1 MKVIISLNSEQHEI
15 QLSDPTIDAL
25 IHVIQAQFNISFQF
39 ELLTTDNHTL
49 NEIQEGMQII
59 VQKVE
64 KDKVNIT
71 KFKSFFAIAGSIIKS
86 KTISHKFSLSKI
98 NQVSKQKSSVQIS
111 DSKIKIPD
119 QQPQQIDINN
129 QSVDEQN
136 IQKCELSGILQQDSA
151 MILDEKQSD
160 RQLLNELQEES
171 EKMHKPHNSQEQK
184 KRPKNTSIKQQSQTT
199 KDQAFAYA
207 EEIASI
213 PRLNKR
219 QQILQRMEEDKAEK
233 ERIARQQQEANR
245 IIKQIQEKIKQKEL
259 QLKQKEEALQM
270 PELEKRKA
278 VLAQKRELS
287 QPIKLSDLTEHQK
300 KYEED
305 RKIKE
310 YEREHH
316 KQELEFESKQ
326 KSLKFPKSQAQI
338 RVEEEQKQQKLIR
351 EQEMEQKKLAR
362 LKQLKYADVA
372 QEIYFKEHPFK
383 PKQSPPPKEEQSK
396 QIKEIQIT
404 EQNIRKIK
412 KFIPK
417 QRHISQDSKDSIT
430 DLSNHQENRPPKP
443 MAKKLQKVVEKIEK
457 PSELPPKP
465 KTTDY
470 LQQLR
475 QQRKVQVSME
485 DQWEKII
492 DNKGLENEQKVQ
504 NVLNNVQK
512 LEQKAKEREKLALI
526 NRDIQAEE
534 EANNLYIASI
544 RAKLAILEKN

>member
-15 QLSDPTIDAL
+15 QLQDPTIEAL
-25 IHVIQAQFNISFQF
+25 ILTIQDQFNITFHF
-39 ELLTTDNHTL
+39 ELLTTDNQTL
-49 NEIQEGMQII
+49 IELKEGMQII
-59 VQKVE
+59 VQKVQN
-64 KDKVNIT
+64 DKVNLQ
-71 KFKSFFAIAGSIIKS
+71 KFKSFFTIAGSIIKS
-86 KTISHKFSLSKI
+86 KTISHNFSI
-98 NQVSKQKSSVQIS
+98 NKLIQIQKQKSFDQNSQQRIYT
-111 DSKIKIPD
+111 PD
-119 QQPQQIDINN
+119 QQSQQINTNN
-129 QSVDEQN
+129 QSINEQN

-160 RQLLNELQEES
+160 RLLLNELQEET
-171 EKMHKPHNSQEQK
+171 EQKQKIHNSQEQK
-184 KRPKNTSIKQQSQTT
+184 KRPKNNSIPKQSQTT
-199 KDQAFAYA
+199 KEQAFAYA
-207 EEIASI
+207 EELANI
-213 PRLNKR
+213 PRPNKR
-219 QQILQRMEEDKAEK
+219 QLILQRMEEDKAEK
-233 ERIARQQQEANR
+233 ERILKQQQEANR
-245 IIKQIQEKIKQKEL
+245 VIKQIQEKMKQKEQL
-259 QLKQKEEALQM
+259 LKQKEEALQI

-287 QPIKLSDLTEHQK
+287 QPIKLSELTEHQK

-316 KQELEFESKQ
+316 KQEIEFEIKQ
-326 KSLKFPKSQAQI
+326 KSLKFPKSQAQMRI
-338 RVEEEQKQQKLIR
+338 EEEQKLQKLIR

-372 QEIYFKEHPFK
+372 QEIYFKEHPLK
-383 PKQSPPPKEEQSK
+383 PKQSPPPKEDQSK

-404 EQNIRKIK
+404 EQNLKKIK
-412 KFIPK
+412 RFIPQ
-417 QRHISQDSKDSIT
+417 QRHFSHDSKDSIT

-443 MAKKLQKVVEKIEK
+443 LIKKQQKIVEKVEK

-475 QQRKVQVSME
+475 QQRKAQVNME

-492 DNKGLENEQKVQ
+492 ENKGLENEQKVQ

-526 NRDIQAEE
+526 NRDLQAEE